1 MKTTRNNN
9 EESEM
14 TYDPDNDAK
23 VEKMTDQQ
31 LDDELTDAELYMG
44 EMESQF
50 KAAKRRISLIIEE
63 MDYRELRRSKMENMP
78 RL

>member
-1 MKTTRNNN
+1 M
-9 EESEM
+9 
-14 TYDPDNDAK
+14 YDPDNDNK

-31 LDDELTDAELYMG
+31 LDEELTHAELYMG

-63 MDYRELRRSKMENMP
+63 MDYREVQKSKMENMP
-78 RL
+78 KL

>member
-1 MKTTRNNN
+1 M
-9 EESEM
+9 
-14 TYDPDNDAK
+14 YDPDNDTK

-31 LDDELTDAELYMG
+31 LDDELTDAELYIG
-44 EMESQF
+44 EMDSQL

-78 RL
+78 KL

>member
-1 MKTTRNNN
+1 M
-9 EESEM
+9 
-14 TYDPDNDAK
+14 YDPDNGNK

-31 LDDELTDAELYMG
+31 LDEELTHAELYMG

-63 MDYRELRRSKMENMP
+63 MDYREVQKSKMENLP
-78 RL
+78 KL

>member
-1 MKTTRNNN
+1 M
-9 EESEM
+9 
-14 TYDPDNDAK
+14 YDPDNDTK

-31 LDDELTDAELYMG
+31 LDEELTHAELYMG

-63 MDYRELRRSKMENMP
+63 MDYREVQKFKMENLP
-78 RL
+78 KL

>member
-1 MKTTRNNN
+1 
-9 EESEM
+9 M